1 VVAVVDGLA
10 MALVNSECVIK
21 ELLTRPELNG
31 TRVRVRAWLEQKERY
46 LVDTIDDDG
55 DAPPLQLSLR
65 PAALQRVAEKARTQA
80 PPLEPH
86 AKVQISHLKSRPE
99 LNGTTATVLFYHR
112 ETERYE
118 VVVDSTLEKLLLR
131 RERVSEL
138 APPRPAGGAWA
149 PSWRSTEVAD
159 EIESRERAHLDAEAA
174 KAGQNPFAP
183 AS

>member
-1 VVAVVDGLA
+1 
-10 MALVNSECVIK
+10 MALVNSECVVK

-31 TRVRVRAWLEQKERY
+31 TRVRVTAWLEHNERY
-46 LVDTIDDDG
+46 LVDIIDDDG
-55 DAPPLQLSLR
+55 DALPLRLSLR
-65 PAALQRVAEKARTQA
+65 PATLQRVAEKARTQA

-86 AKVQISHLKSRPE
+86 TKVQMSHLKSRPE
-99 LNGTTATVLFYHR
+99 LNSTTATVLFYHR

-138 APPRPAGGAWA
+138 APPQPAGGAWA

-159 EIESRERAHLDAEAA
+159 EIESCERAHLDAEAA
-174 KAGQNPFAP
+174 KAGDNPFAP
-183 AS
+183 